1 MEANVCDV
9 NRLDSDVLLP
19 PRKRLLACL
28 KKQNG
33 DINGSPNSPSTCT
46 PLSKLDTRISY
57 LLRAHL
63 STDNPSQE
71 EIVAASRSAAE
82 VAVKVAM
89 AARAAAEEKA
99 VIASK
104 AMAAAKKALE
114 LVAIVDD
121 QNQET
126 PSSPEQDSN
135 SKKNKQVEVQMLYN
149 NKKPRLE
156 NGNKTNDEELARKLH
171 QAINSSPR
179 ISKSGVPLP
188 SELKAH
194 NNNKLKKLSENGI
207 ISNGSIV
214 VEGIYRND
222 KKAEEDITTNGER
235 ERIQTQ
241 TQTHSKVKS
250 CDDDMSMTSF
260 GRKRGRMKQKKLPL
274 SICHDRDQLQLQAN
288 PNPNPNP
295 NPKEVHD
302 HHPSSKTSLSVG
314 MPPGNNV
321 VERNL
326 WKCQAFK
333 ASPCVKQNKV
343 MQL

>member
-1 MEANVCDV
+1 MMEANICDV

-28 KKQNG
+28 KKQNS
-33 DINGSPNSPSTCT
+33 DINGSPNPPSTCT

-71 EIVAASRSAAE
+71 EIVEASRSAAE

-89 AARAAAEEKA
+89 AARALAEEKA

-121 QNQET
+121 QET
-126 PSSPEQDSN
+126 PSSPEQN
-135 SKKNKQVEVQMLYN
+135 SKKNKHVEVQMLYN

-156 NGNKTNDEELARKLH
+156 NGKTNDEELARKLH

-179 ISKSGVPLP
+179 ISKSGVPVP
-188 SELKAH
+188 HDLKGH
-194 NNNKLKKLSENGI
+194 KHKKVSENGR
-207 ISNGSIV
+207 ISNGGIIG
-214 VEGIYRND
+214 EGISISPSTND
-222 KKAEEDITTNGER
+222 KELENMTN
-235 ERIQTQ
+235 
-241 TQTHSKVKS
+241 SKMENGDPS
-250 CDDDMSMTSF
+250 SF

-274 SICHDRDQLQLQAN
+274 SICHDRDQS
-288 PNPNPNP
+288 
-295 NPKEVHD
+295 NPKED
-302 HHPSSKTSLSVG
+302 HTSKSSLSVG
-314 MPPGNNV
+314 PPPGSNV

-333 ASPCVKQNKV
+333 ATTCVKQNKV

>member
-28 KKQNG
+28 KKKNS
-33 DINGSPNSPSTCT
+33 DINGNPNSPPTCT

-114 LVAIVDD
+114 LVAIVED
-121 QNQET
+121 QETT
-126 PSSPEQDSN
+126 PSSPEQD
-135 SKKNKQVEVQMLYN
+135 SKKNKQVEVQMLYT

-179 ISKSGVPLP
+179 ISKSGVP
-188 SELKAH
+188 SEVKGH
-194 NNNKLKKLSENGI
+194 KHKKISENGR
-207 ISNGSIV
+207 ISNGSV
-214 VEGIYRND
+214 VGEGMISVSPSSND
-222 KKAEEDITTNGER
+222 KEVENTTNGER
-235 ERIQTQ
+235 IQTQ
-241 TQTHSKVKS
+241 SKVKS
-250 CDDDMSMTSF
+250 CDDDMTTF

-274 SICHDRDQLQLQAN
+274 SICHDRDQA
-288 PNPNPNP
+288 
-295 NPKEVHD
+295 NPKED
-302 HHPSSKTSLSVG
+302 QTSKSSLSVG
-314 MPPGNNV
+314 PTPGNSV

-343 MQL
+343 MQS

>member
-1 MEANVCDV
+1 MP
-9 NRLDSDVLLP
+9 RLFTRSEKIAFTYKVFEDITLI
-19 PRKRLLACL
+19 KRLLACL

-135 SKKNKQVEVQMLYN
+135 SKKNKQVEGCHLAIMLLRGICGSV
-149 NKKPRLE
+149 RLLKHPLVL
-156 NGNKTNDEELARKLH
+156 NKTKLCSCDVFMFT
-171 QAINSSPR
+171 IT
-179 ISKSGVPLP
+179 
-188 SELKAH
+188 
-194 NNNKLKKLSENGI
+194 
-207 ISNGSIV
+207 ISNWESIV
-214 VEGIYRND
+214 VQ
-222 KKAEEDITTNGER
+222 AER
-235 ERIQTQ
+235 
-241 TQTHSKVKS
+241 S
-250 CDDDMSMTSF
+250 
-260 GRKRGRMKQKKLPL
+260 
-274 SICHDRDQLQLQAN
+274 
-288 PNPNPNP
+288 
-295 NPKEVHD
+295 
-302 HHPSSKTSLSVG
+302 
-314 MPPGNNV
+314 
-321 VERNL
+321 
-326 WKCQAFK
+326 
-333 ASPCVKQNKV
+333 
-343 MQL
+343 